1 MSSTGMMRMVGH
13 WDRASRALM
22 FFAARYGGVI
32 NMAVLQ
38 EGEFLRA
45 EVVKGILSQ
54 APGGVPFKPHSKAT
68 LAIRRAQGFGGT
80 KILVRDNALVGSIA
94 VIKGPSGTTWVGV
107 KRGAR
112 TKGGRSV
119 VDVAMRQE
127 KGAPR
132 DGGSYAMTPKQRKW
146 FFAMLRKG
154 GMKPGE
160 GKGVGI
166 GIKIP
171 ARPFLEPIF
180 KKFAKPAM
188 VRERMLERIRKLSEP
203 HLG

>member
-22 FFAARYGGVI
+22 FFAARYGGI
-32 NMAVLQ
+32 IRMAVLQ
-38 EGEFLRA
+38 EGEHLRA

-54 APGGVPFKPHSKAT
+54 GPGGVPFKPHSKAT
-68 LAIRRAQGFGGT
+68 LAIRRAQNFGGT
-80 KILVRDNALVGSIA
+80 KIMVRSNTLVGSIS
-94 VIKGPSGTTWVGV
+94 VIQGPSGTTWVGV
-107 KRGAR
+107 KRGAK
-112 TKGGRSV
+112 TKEGRSV
-119 VDVAMRQE
+119 VDIAMRQE
-127 KGAPR
+127 KGAGP
-132 DGGSYAMTPKQRKW
+132 YPMTPKQRKW

-154 GMKPGE
+154 GMQPGE

-180 KKFAKPAM
+180 KKFAKPEM

>member
-1 MSSTGMMRMVGH
+1 MSTTMMRKVGS
-13 WDRASRALM
+13 WDAASRAMVFLS
-22 FFAARYGGVI
+22 AKYGGVI
-32 NMAVLQ
+32 RQAVLQ
-38 EGEFLRA
+38 EGEHMRA
-45 EVVKGILSQ
+45 EVVKGILSG

-80 KILVRDNALVGSIA
+80 KIMMRGGDLVGNVV
-94 VIKGPSGTTWVGV
+94 VIQAPSGGVWVGV

-112 TKGGRSV
+112 NREGKNL
-119 VDVAMRQE
+119 VDIAKRQE
-127 KGAPR
+127 KGSGPHPMSA
-132 DGGSYAMTPKQRKW
+132 KQRKW

-154 GMKPGE
+154 GMKPDGSK
-160 GKGVGI
+160 KGGM

-180 KKFAKPAM
+180 KKHASPAL
-188 VRERMLERIRKLSEP
+188 VRERVLERIRKLSLP